1 MRDFQ
6 FHAPTT
12 LDEALSLLEQYGEAA
27 RPIAGGTALVV
38 LMKQSLVD
46 AEHLVSL
53 ERISGL
59 SAIFVQ
65 GDELHIGGLARH
77 ADVERSA
84 VVRGFAPFL
93 CDVYRRVATVRV
105 RNMATVGGGLAHA
118 DPAQDPPPGFIA
130 LDARVR
136 LVSRGSEREL
146 PVGGLF
152 RDYYETQIQP
162 GEVLTEVVVPRPPSS
177 AAFTYLKFL
186 PRTEDDYATVAVAAR
201 AVREDGVCRGLRVA
215 LGAAGPTPIRASAVE
230 QGLEGRGVSAAAVRE
245 AAELVADEV
254 DPLDDF
260 RGSAEYK
267 REMAVV
273 FTRRALEQVLGMA
286 PGTKA

>member
-6 FHAPTT
+6 FHAPAS
-12 LDEALSLLEQYGEAA
+12 LDEALTLLEEYGEAA
-27 RPIAGGTALVV
+27 RPMAGGTALVV
-38 LMKQSLVD
+38 LMKQSLVE
-46 AEHLVSL
+46 AEHIVSL
-53 ERISGL
+53 ERIPGL
-59 SAIFVQ
+59 DSIRAQ
-65 GDELHIGGLARH
+65 GDELRIGGLARH
-77 ADVERSA
+77 YDVEMSP

-136 LVSRGSEREL
+136 LVSRGGEREV
-146 PVGGLF
+146 PVSELF
-152 RDYYETQIQP
+152 SDYYETVIQP
-162 GEVLTEVVVPRPPSS
+162 DELLTEVIVPRPAPG
-177 AAFTYLKFL
+177 ATFAYLKFL

-201 AVREDGVCRGLRVA
+201 AEREDGVCRDLRVA
-215 LGAAGPTPIRASAVE
+215 LAAAGPTPIRAHTVE
-230 QGLEGRGVSAAAVRE
+230 QALVGRAVSAAAVRE
-245 AAELVADEV
+245 AADMVADEV

-260 RGSAEYK
+260 RGSAGYK

-273 FTRRALEQVLGMA
+273 FTRRALERVLGLTA
-286 PGTKA
+286 